1 MYETALAFSVL
12 CLGMVGFY
20 FLRSPYFSLFHPLT
34 FYIAFQGFIFVFRP
48 ILALIYDYQY
58 IYRGYQF
65 TPSASDKLTV
75 ILASNLGFLAFAF
88 FCLRSGSVAMAFK
101 QDAFGIAERN
111 RLARAFMWVAAIC
124 VPIGIYSLATL
135 WLEASQGVAY
145 ADMAMD
151 MSTGVIIHTKGNG
164 YLAEAQLMLASC
176 FAIVAWL
183 FRFRLIAIMP
193 LLFFVVFRA
202 GTGGRGPFVTA
213 MVTVGLLYLYEH
225 RRKVITLR
233 VGLLLI
239 GAVVLFNSIG
249 TDRGDALRR
258 WIVNDTSADVYEQ
271 ADLKM
276 RPLEGMDFGN
286 LEYFEYLV
294 YAIPQ
299 RTQTYGYFL
308 DTLQIFTEPVPRAL
322 WKDKPVGAPFN
333 RIFLFDYG
341 RPSGITR
348 SLPGQGWFS
357 LGWAGVIIWCGLWG
371 YALGALY
378 RRFVQGPQNT
388 LHTAAYMIFLPILLI
403 AYRDGLLTTVARQG
417 LFFLGPVVLWYV
429 MARYL
434 GIPSA
439 QTMRSA
445 YTRKLRYLQQ
455 AGELA
460 EPSPVAGQSN
470 PASTVSM
477 RRLPAAVIRR
487 RRALAPHS
495 EGAA

>member
-12 CLGMVGFY
+12 CLGVVGFY

-34 FYIAFQGFIFVFRP
+34 IYIAFHGFIFVIRP

-58 IYRGYQF
+58 IYRGYDF
-65 TPSASDKLTV
+65 NPSASDKLTV
-75 ILASNLGFLAFAF
+75 ILASNLGFLAFSF
-88 FCLRSGSVAMAFK
+88 FCLRTGSVAMKFK

-111 RLARAFMWVAAIC
+111 RLARSFIWVLAIC
-124 VPIGIYSLATL
+124 VPIGVYSLATL
-135 WLEASQGVAY
+135 WLDASQGVAQV
-145 ADMAMD
+145 DMAID
-151 MSTGVIIHTKGNG
+151 KGTGTIINTGGNG
-164 YLAEAQLMLASC
+164 YLAEAQLMLATCS
-176 FAIVAWL
+176 AMVAWL
-183 FRFRLIAIMP
+183 FRFRLVAIMP
-193 LLFFVVFRA
+193 LLFFVIFRA

-213 MVTVGLLYLYEH
+213 MVAVSLLYLYEN
-225 RRKVITLR
+225 RRKVFTLR
-233 VGLLLI
+233 VGLLLA
-239 GAVVLFNSIG
+239 GAVVLFNAIG

-258 WIVNDTSADVYEQ
+258 WVLNDTSASVYEQ

-299 RTQTYGYFL
+299 RTQTYGYFS
-308 DTLQIFTEPVPRAL
+308 DVLQLFTEPVPRVL
-322 WKDKPVGAPFN
+322 WANKPIGAPFN
-333 RIFLFDYG
+333 EIFLFKYG
-341 RPSGITR
+341 TPYGMTR
-348 SLPGQGWFS
+348 SLPGQGWYSF
-357 LGWAGVIIWCGLWG
+357 GWLGVIIYCGIWG

-388 LHTAAYMIFLPILLI
+388 LQTAAYMMFLPVLI
-403 AYRDGLLTTVARQG
+403 IGYRDGTLVTLARQG
-417 LFFLGPVVLWYV
+417 LFFLGPIVLWYFV
-429 MARYL
+429 ARYL
-434 GIPSA
+434 GIPTA
-439 QTMRSA
+439 QEMRSA
-445 YTRKLRYLQQ
+445 FTRKLRHLQQ

-460 EPSPVAGQSN
+460 EPSPGAGQSN